1 VSYSLQAFFR
11 AIAFPV
17 LLFIGAISAVEMGFA
32 DLTPWQDLILQTP
45 LLLFAATIILALRFN
60 QTRVIYIVLFLALAW
75 ANSGKVEN
83 IDYFSFH
90 PSLFFISQLLVLMAF
105 SFDQNKVVWGRHGLL
120 RILILF
126 GLLAINYRFN
136 HSITVNE
143 ILSSQVVALSSASKL
158 SPYFQVEL
166 IVSALCLFTLA
177 VRQIMK
183 PSQLNASI
191 WGLAFG
197 VIVIQFGDFTYYT
210 TIISYCLFG
219 VLIIHAVL
227 TDSYQM
233 AFSDELTG
241 LAARRALL
249 QSSISLGK
257 KYTVAMMDVD
267 HFKKFNDTYGH
278 DVGDQVLRLVASKIN
293 DVKGGGK
300 AYRYGGEEFTVI
312 FPNKSVSY
320 SIAFLEQVREEI
332 ANYQM
337 AIRNDDRPDDKKQG
351 KSSRKKS
358 AAKTKFVNVTI
369 SIGVAEREGDLKE
382 FEQVLKQAD
391 EALYRAKQAGRNCLA
406 E

>member
-1 VSYSLQAFFR
+1 MSYSLQAFFR
-11 AIAFPV
+11 AIAFPA
-17 LLFIGAISAVEMGFA
+17 LLFIGVITAVELGLA
-32 DLTPWQDLILQTP
+32 DLTPWQSLILQTP

-60 QTRVIYIVLFLALAW
+60 QTRVIYIVLFMALAW
-75 ANSGKVEN
+75 ANTGKVEN
-83 IDYFSFH
+83 IDYFDFH
-90 PSLFFISQLLVLMAF
+90 PSLFFISQLIVLMAF
-105 SFDQNKVVWGRHGLL
+105 SFDQNKLVWGRHGLL
-120 RILILF
+120 RILVLFILVVV
-126 GLLAINYRFN
+126 NYRFN
-136 HSITVNE
+136 QSITVNE
-143 ILSSQVVALSSASKL
+143 LLSSQLISLSADSKISA
-158 SPYFQVEL
+158 YFQIEL
-166 IVSALCLFTLA
+166 IVSAICLFTLA
-177 VRQIMK
+177 IRQLYK

-191 WGLAFG
+191 WALGFG
-197 VIVIQFGDFTYYT
+197 VIVIQFGDFDYYT
-210 TIISYCLFG
+210 MIMSYCLFG
-219 VLIIHAVL
+219 ILLIHAVL

-293 DVKGGGK
+293 GVKGGGK

-320 SIAFLEQVREEI
+320 AIPFLEQVREDI

-337 AIRNDDRPDDKKQG
+337 AIRSDDRPEDTSQG
-351 KSSRKKS
+351 KTSRKKS
-358 AAKTKFVNVTI
+358 EPKSKFVNVTI
-369 SIGVAEREGDLKE
+369 SIGVAEREGQLKD
-382 FEQVLKQAD
+382 FDQVLKQAD
-391 EALYRAKQAGRNCLA
+391 EALYRAKQGGRNCLA